1 MDNTP
6 AAPEDPGTLEQQ
18 GLGIPDRLERL
29 WTPYR
34 MHYITDAPKTQGGQR
49 SNPFVEV
56 PKLSDEEGLIV
67 ARGEL
72 VYCVLNLYPY
82 NSGHMLVVPYRE
94 VDQLEDLTDAESA
107 ELFAFGQHAIRALK
121 KVSRPQGIN
130 VGFNLGHS
138 SGGSVRQHLHMHVVP
153 RWAGDSSFITII
165 DGVKVLPQ
173 MLGQTRALLAEAWV
187 ATKGPGVSVV

>member
-1 MDNTP
+1 MSY
-6 AAPEDPGTLEQQ
+6 Q
-18 GLGIPDRLERL
+18 GAGVEDRLERL

-34 MHYITDAPKTQGGQR
+34 MHYITSGPSTTGKKRA
-49 SNPFVEV
+49 NPFVEV

-72 VYCVLNLYPY
+72 VYCLMNLYPY

-94 VDQLEDLTDAESA
+94 VAQLEDLTPEESA

-121 KVSRPQGIN
+121 AVSNPQGIN
-130 VGFNLGHS
+130 VGFNLGQS
-138 SGGSVRQHLHMHVVP
+138 SGGSVREHLHMHVVP
-153 RWAGDSSFITII
+153 RWAGDSSFITVI

-173 MLGQTRALLAEAWV
+173 MLGQTRTLLAQAWQQ
-187 ATKGPGVSVV
+187 TDGPGVSSV